1 MASLL
6 RMINNISR
14 CGSTF
19 RAAHSSKNLP
29 GIYHSYAF
37 AVCKNP
43 GWSQDR
49 LAKHLCINK
58 SSVARHLA
66 FLEDNGYIERRTCE
80 RDKRETLVFP
90 TQKMLDILPEITAIT
105 REWNAR
111 LTEGIS
117 EDELKVFTDVLAK
130 LSDKAREIIKETG
143 LQNENDR

>member
-1 MASLL
+1 MASLS

-14 CGSTF
+14 CGGTF
-19 RAAHSSKNLP
+19 RTAHSSGNLP
-29 GIYHSYAF
+29 GIYHSYVF
-37 AVCKNP
+37 AICNNP

-49 LAKHLCINK
+49 LAKHLSINK
-58 SSVARHLA
+58 SSTARHLA
-66 FLEDNGYIERRTCE
+66 FLEDKGYIERRTCE

-117 EDELKVFTDVLAK
+117 DDELKVFMDVLAK
-130 LSDKAREIIKETG
+130 LSDKAREIINGTG